1 MFLKKHRGEEI
12 PVKTEEE
19 LAVEK
24 MKALES
30 TLDFLRDTPKPVKQE
45 PSTNEVVEPI
55 DSQNEV
61 KLSPK
66 EEEETKLLSE
76 KDLSEEDKK
85 EIADK
90 IEAFK
95 EKEIFKDQSASSEG
109 EESSI
114 KHAVEEKIKANKIEE
129 SIDRNQYPAYKKIP
143 DDIKRA
149 GRFGRL
155 PRQVQ
160 MIDLK
165 AKEST
170 LDSNVSELI
179 TDEIDKQTQEVQ
191 EVTEE
196 NIKVETENDI
206 KGNVSEEE
214 MKPVNAEP
222 EEANVLENADSEN
235 RDSENKEPSKKEE
248 TDSSV
253 EPKIQEQKS
262 VEETSKETTEKTEV
276 KHLKNPLPTPKKHVR
291 KEIDFDHEVLYK
303 DLHFDIVDLGENDDF
318 DIKD

>member
-1 MFLKKHRGEEI
+1 MFLKKHRGEDI

-45 PSTNEVVEPI
+45 PSTNEVVEPN
-55 DSQNEV
+55 DSQDEV
-61 KLSPK
+61 KLSSK

-95 EKEIFKDQSASSEG
+95 EKEIFKDQSASFEG

-129 SIDRNQYPAYKKIP
+129 SIDRSQYPAYKKIP

-149 GRFGRL
+149 GRFGKL

-170 LDSNVSELI
+170 LDSNVSELV
-179 TDEIDKQTQEVQ
+179 TDELDKQTQEVQ

-222 EEANVLENADSEN
+222 EAADS
-235 RDSENKEPSKKEE
+235 PA
-248 TDSSV
+248 

-262 VEETSKETTEKTEV
+262 VEESSKETTEKTEV